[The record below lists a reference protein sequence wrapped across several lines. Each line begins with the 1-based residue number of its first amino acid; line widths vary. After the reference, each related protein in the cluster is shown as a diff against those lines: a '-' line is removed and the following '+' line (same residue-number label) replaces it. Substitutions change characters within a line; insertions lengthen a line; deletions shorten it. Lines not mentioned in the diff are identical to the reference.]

1 MEGNIMVE
9 RSIYNKARRVKAWF
23 NIKNMDNAITLVQY
37 YPDYDYEDFTQFRR
51 KLYSGKFREEKV
63 NALFEQ
69 YDAWNIDDCINKI
82 LCPNPGLTK
91 ISIRN
96 PKNIP

>member
-1 MEGNIMVE
+1 MCIHFNGMEGNNMVDSNTM
-9 RSIYNKARRVKAWF
+9 RKARRVMAWF
-23 NIKNMDNAITLVQY
+23 NIKNMDNAVALIEY
-37 YPDYDYEDFTQFRR
+37 YPDYSYEDY
-51 KLYSGKFREEKV
+51 YS
-63 NALFEQ
+63 LFEPFHTW
-69 YDAWNIDDCINKI
+69 DIDSIIDKI

>member
-1 MEGNIMVE
+1 MQVFQWYSFIGMEGNIMVE

-23 NIKNMDNAITLVQY
+23 NIKNMDNAISLVEY
-37 YPDYDYEDFTQFRR
+37 YPDYDYDDFN
-51 KLYSGKFREEKV
+51 V
-63 NALFEQ
+63 LFEQ

-82 LCPNPGLTK
+82 LCPNPGLTN
-91 ISIRN
+91 IQIRN

>member
-1 MEGNIMVE
+1 MVNKNE
-9 RSIYNKARRVKAWF
+9 ISKARRLMEWF
-23 NIKNMDNAITLVQY
+23 EIKDIDNAVALIQY
-37 YPDYDYEDFTQFRR
+37 YPDYDYEDFNT
-51 KLYSGKFREEKV
+51 
-63 NALFEQ
+63 LFEQ
-69 YDAWNIDDCINKI
+69 YNMWDIDSTIAKL

>member
-1 MEGNIMVE
+1 MGENNMVNKNE
-9 RSIYNKARRVKAWF
+9 ISKARRLMEWF
-23 NIKNMDNAITLVQY
+23 EIKDINNAVALIQY
-37 YPDYDYEDFTQFRR
+37 YPNYDYNDFEQ
-51 KLYSGKFREEKV
+51 
-63 NALFEQ
+63 LFEPFHTW
-69 YDAWNIDDCINKI
+69 DIDSIVDKI

>member
-1 MEGNIMVE
+1 MVE

-37 YPDYDYEDFTQFRR
+37 YPDYDYDDF
-51 KLYSGKFREEKV
+51 
-63 NALFEQ
+63 NNLFKH
-69 YDAWNIDDCINKI
+69 YNMWDVDSTIAKI

>member
-23 NIKNMDNAITLVQY
+23 NIKNMDNAVALVEY
-37 YPDYDYEDFTQFRR
+37 YPNYSYEDY
-51 KLYSGKFREEKV
+51 YS
-63 NALFEQ
+63 LFEPFHTW
-69 YDAWNIDDCINKI
+69 DIDSIIDKI
-82 LCPNPGLTK
+82 LCSNPGLTN
-91 ISIRN
+91 IHINN

>member
-1 MEGNIMVE
+1 MVDSNTM
-9 RSIYNKARRVKAWF
+9 RKARRVKAWF
-23 NIKNMDNAITLVQY
+23 NIKNMDNAIALVEY
-37 YPDYDYEDFTQFRR
+37 YPDYDYDDF
-51 KLYSGKFREEKV
+51 
-63 NALFEQ
+63 NNLFKH
-69 YDAWNIDDCINKI
+69 YNMWDVDSTIDKI

>member
-1 MEGNIMVE
+1 MVNKNE
-9 RSIYNKARRVKAWF
+9 ISKARRLMEWF
-23 NIKNMDNAITLVQY
+23 EIKDINNAVALIQY
-37 YPDYDYEDFTQFRR
+37 YPNYDYNDFEQ
-51 KLYSGKFREEKV
+51 
-63 NALFEQ
+63 LFEPFHTW
-69 YDAWNIDDCINKI
+69 DIDSIVDKI

>member
-1 MEGNIMVE
+1 MEGNNMVDSNTM
-9 RSIYNKARRVKAWF
+9 RKARRLMEWF
-23 NIKNMDNAITLVQY
+23 EIKDIDNAVALIQY
-37 YPDYDYEDFTQFRR
+37 YSNYDYNDFEQ
-51 KLYSGKFREEKV
+51 
-63 NALFEQ
+63 LFEPFHT
-69 YDAWNIDDCINKI
+69 WNIDSIVDKI

>member
-1 MEGNIMVE
+1 MCIHFNGMEGNNMVDSNTM
-9 RSIYNKARRVKAWF
+9 RKARRVMAWF
-23 NIKNMDNAITLVQY
+23 NIKNMDNAITLVEY
-37 YPDYDYEDFTQFRR
+37 YPDYSYEDY
-51 KLYSGKFREEKV
+51 YS
-63 NALFEQ
+63 LFEPFHT
-69 YDAWNIDDCINKI
+69 WNIDSIVDKI

>member
-23 NIKNMDNAITLVQY
+23 NIKNMDNAITLAEY
-37 YPDYDYEDFTQFRR
+37 YPNYDYNDFEQ
-51 KLYSGKFREEKV
+51 
-63 NALFEQ
+63 LFEPFHTW
-69 YDAWNIDDCINKI
+69 DIDSIVDKI
-82 LCPNPGLTK
+82 LCPNPGLTN
-91 ISIRN
+91 IHINN